1 MTEVRDRLGNRITTS
16 RLRLEAQRA
25 AGPIGVLL
33 VAGALA
39 LLGLW
44 WTWTHVD
51 ETAGRG
57 TYTVRFEVADAFG
70 VVPGVNDF
78 RYRGVP
84 AGTITKVERTDGKIV
99 VSAKIRTAYGPVY
112 RDARAELRPVTPLE
126 DFYLDVV
133 DPGTRAAGRAG
144 DRPLRKGQ
152 TDTSVH
158 VGDVLNTLRG
168 TERAR
173 LQTLLDQLGN
183 GSADRGVALRRS
195 FAALQPFIVGAGQ
208 LTAALAER
216 RAATRRLIHNAAVLT
231 TELGRRQRQL
241 RTLVEAG
248 SATLGTLQEGSSDL
262 DATLRQL
269 PPSLRAIRSSFA
281 AVRAVLDDVDRG
293 VGDLYPALDELPAA
307 LKSIRAL
314 NASLG
319 PAVAALQRPVAD
331 LVPLV
336 TALVPVSSDLSE
348 TFSALRPQVGAVDKV
363 TTDLAKCKRAVQG
376 FFQWDA
382 SIAKFADNRGP
393 VPRGNLVFTRPAEV
407 AVPGVGLRRP
417 VGESCTPGV
426 AIGGRPTEPRDKR

>member
-16 RLRLEAQRA
+16 RLKLEAQRA
-25 AGPIGVLL
+25 AGPIAVLL

-39 LLGLW
+39 ALGVW

-51 ETAGRG
+51 ETAGRA
-57 TYTVRFEVADAFG
+57 TYTVRFEVSDAFG

-78 RYRGVP
+78 RYRGIP
-84 AGTITKVERTDGKIV
+84 AGTITKVERIDGDV
-99 VSAKIRTAYGPVY
+99 VITAKIRKKYGPVY

-133 DPGTRAAGRAG
+133 DPGTRAAGKAG
-144 DRPLRKGQ
+144 DAPLAKGQ

-173 LQTLLDQLGN
+173 LRTLLDQLGN

-195 FAALQPFIVGAGQ
+195 FAALEPFIAGAGE
-208 LTAALAER
+208 LTDALAER
-216 RAATRRLIHNAAVLT
+216 RAATRRLVHNAAVLT

-241 RTLVEAG
+241 RTVVQAG
-248 SATLGTLQEGSSDL
+248 SATLGTLQEGSPDL

-269 PPSLRAIRSSFA
+269 PPSLRSIRATFA
-281 AVRAVLDDVDRG
+281 TVRGVLDDVDRG
-293 VGDLYPALDELPAA
+293 VGDLYPALDRLPAA
-307 LKSIRAL
+307 LKSLRLL
-314 NASLG
+314 NTNLA

-331 LVPLV
+331 LVPFVRTL
-336 TALVPVSSDLSE
+336 APVSSDLDA
-348 TFSALRPQVGAVDKV
+348 TLSALRPQVGAVDKV
-363 TTDLAKCKRAVQG
+363 TTDLAKCKKAVQG

-382 SIAKFADNRGP
+382 SLAKFADNRGP
-393 VPRGNLVFTRPAEV
+393 VPRGNLVFTRPAEL
-407 AVPGVGLRRP
+407 ALPGVGLRQP

-426 AIGGRPTEPRDKR
+426 AIGGRPAEPRDKR